1 MIRKDSLIILNMLL
15 EMLVQC
21 YGFNVDELLSNEQ
34 IENINKAIKK
44 RIGEETTKE
53 DEKKIF
59 KNLFDKYVKKLK

>member
-1 MIRKDSLIILNMLL
+1 
-15 EMLVQC
+15 
-21 YGFNVDELLSNEQ
+21 LSNEQ